1 MAVWLSVS
9 LRSVRNNTFPTTVL
23 SVQAGPPAPD
33 PTNPPRNAS
42 PQTLAAP
49 KISGMNFAMK
59 LCKGRHTMPLNL
71 IINDTTLRDGEQTAG
86 VAFTVDEKCAIACA
100 LAAAGVPEM
109 EIGIPAMGE
118 EEIDCINTI
127 AALELPAALMVWGRL
142 TEGDLASALRCQADI
157 VHLSIP
163 VSDIHLRHKLR
174 QSREWVLT
182 QVSRVIE
189 AAVTSGRKITLGAED
204 ASRADADFLAQVARR
219 AQACG
224 ASRIRFADTLGV
236 LDPFTT
242 FEAVAR
248 LRDAV
253 DIEIEIHA
261 HNDLGLATANTLAA
275 LRAGA
280 SHANTT
286 VNGLGERA
294 GNAALEEVV
303 MGLRHLHQGQTGI
316 DTRALLGIS
325 RLVERA
331 SGRSVAFNKSIV
343 GEAVFTHESGI
354 HIDGLLKNAS
364 TYESFDPAELGR
376 QRRTVLGKHSGAHAV
391 RQAYS
396 ALGVEVEDG
405 PMANHLLARVREH
418 AVRVKREPNAADLVR
433 FLSEGPA
440 LAGLKAVA
448 A

>member
-1 MAVWLSVS
+1 MTSS
-9 LRSVRNNTFPTTVL
+9 LV
-23 SVQAGPPAPD
+23 
-33 PTNPPRNAS
+33 
-42 PQTLAAP
+42 
-49 KISGMNFAMK
+49 
-59 LCKGRHTMPLNL
+59 
-71 IINDTTLRDGEQTAG
+71 INDTTLRDGEQTAG
-86 VAFTVDEKCAIACA
+86 VAFTDAEKCAIASA
-100 LAAAGVPEM
+100 LAEAGVPEM
-109 EIGIPAMGE
+109 EIGIPAMGQE
-118 EEIDCINTI
+118 ELASIESIV
-127 AALELPAALMVWGRL
+127 ALGLPVRLMVWGRM
-142 TEGDLASALRCQADI
+142 TRGDLHQALRTGADI
-157 VHLSIP
+157 IHLSIP
-163 VSDIHLRHKLR
+163 VSDIHLEHKLR
-174 QSREWVLT
+174 QSREAVLRQMT
-182 QVSRVIE
+182 EVLE
-189 AAVTSGRKITLGAED
+189 LAVASGRHISVGAED
-204 ASRADADFLAQVARR
+204 ASRADPDFLDLVACR

-224 ASRIRFADTLGV
+224 ARRIRFADTLGV
-236 LDPFTT
+236 LDPFATH
-242 FEAVAR
+242 EAIAR
-248 LRDAV
+248 LRAAV
-253 DIEIEIHA
+253 DLEIEVHA
-261 HNDLGLATANTLAA
+261 HDDLGLATANTLAG

-405 PMANHLLARVREH
+405 PLASHLLARVREH

-440 LAGLKAVA
+440 LTGLKAMA